1 MPTDG
6 QTLSSYGE
14 SRYPRKALLRK
25 VLGGKHARSDRFLFL
40 VDCQPL
46 QRIVCGHMD
55 LLNNGCRPVMHRI
68 VDNICEVSEI
78 EVAQGLEDPWEL
90 QLTPLG
96 LALAGLASAA
106 NLSPTLGVAPA
117 DAAKY
122 SGKTFKCTAGV
133 PAKEVTLPAS
143 AVNDLYCDCP
153 DGSDEPGTGA
163 CAGQEKT
170 LFFCPNKGSTARTIY
185 ASRVGD
191 GICDCCDGSD
201 EAALASLRPALACKN
216 VCAEQGAREKEEMQR
231 RMDSLKRGVAKR
243 EEIAA
248 QAVNDRKT
256 WQKDVE
262 RLQAELPDIE
272 KFHEEAKAV
281 ADAERK
287 KEDEAREAKRKLEE
301 EENKDCS
308 PACMWRQ
315 TGGCKPDGE
324 REEAKDKT
332 CTSTIPK
339 GSSGFCDCDGDGVKA
354 ANEIGFDCAGAERRC
369 CRHCKAPKDG
379 QPSAAAAGEEA
390 KEEKVVSEYTKWM
403 DGAEKAMDKE
413 EKDVGQPADTLSR
426 DGAPPG
432 DAQAAEV
439 DRSGVVGPAGP
450 SPGPTRG
457 AKCNVATLVG
467 EFMAEV
473 ASACATL
480 IWAEVTKE
488 EKVVSEYT
496 KWMDG
501 AEAAMGDEK
510 AEQVAEETGG
520 KDPQHVKKLIDTHY
534 RKGIVWFKDTRVAEW
549 DDKEKKMILIGD
561 AQTFQGKLD
570 ELMKHDFNVDPTP
583 KVVEAAVETG
593 IKNLQKKIEAMSD
606 DHLGY
611 ASLAGKTLSR
621 QTGEFEYKVAFFDSA
636 KQGST
641 SLGRRPRPPGAV
653 PGRAPGASLRA
664 QRTSES
670 VRTFT
675 DGERLEDVKKRVIFA
690 VFGFRGAVDRLQPI
704 LGVPVV
710 RHVAAEVATGAAAL
724 ADPLPARRAGMAPSA
739 ADGAASQAARVEDPA
754 AALRQLS
761 DALQQLAPRLAPVP
775 FAAPPAAL
783 ALGRLYGADCGK
795 ELRGLEDSS
804 SPCSICGADREES
817 AWSMDWSADCA
828 RRSMS
833 PLRCALVCG
842 PCGKIRDLPRLV
854 ERLTRQL
861 VPLGGQEGAA
871 AQDGDALLQH
881 FLRVNGHDAAEV
893 HKLQDAVS
901 VAHAMMVIHKELR
914 LKMLAGPELQDLLGR
929 SPRSDSAVTGKRAKE
944 PARAGDGVRAGGN
957 PKKRRKPGAA

>member
-1 MPTDG
+1 MP
-6 QTLSSYGE
+6 L
-14 SRYPRKALLRK
+14 RRAL
-25 VLGGKHARSDRFLFL
+25 A
-40 VDCQPL
+40 
-46 QRIVCGHMD
+46 
-55 LLNNGCRPVMHRI
+55 
-68 VDNICEVSEI
+68 
-78 EVAQGLEDPWEL
+78 A
-90 QLTPLG
+90 G

-413 EKDVGQPADTLSR
+413 EK
-426 DGAPPG
+426 
-432 DAQAAEV
+432 
-439 DRSGVVGPAGP
+439 
-450 SPGPTRG
+450 
-457 AKCNVATLVG
+457 
-467 EFMAEV
+467 
-473 ASACATL
+473 
-480 IWAEVTKE
+480 E

-510 AEQVAEETGG
+510 AEQVAEEE
-520 KDPQHVKKLIDTHY
+520 KPQTASERSAADVERDA
-534 RKGIVWFKDTRVAEW
+534 R
-549 DDKEKKMILIGD
+549 KKMND
-561 AQTFQGKLD
+561 AKD
-570 ELMKHDFNVDPTP
+570 E
-583 KVVEAAVETG
+583 

-641 SLGRRPRPPGAV
+641 SLGRWDKW
-653 PGRAPGASLRA
+653 
-664 QRTSES
+664 TSKNEALFS
-670 VRTFT
+670 GGTTCWSGPARQLGIKFQCGI
-675 DGERLEDVKKRVIFA
+675 DEALEDVSEPSRCVYEAVIT
-690 VFGFRGAVDRLQPI
+690 
-704 LGVPVV
+704 
-710 RHVAAEVATGAAAL
+710 H
-724 ADPLPARRAGMAPSA
+724 
-739 ADGAASQAARVEDPA
+739 
-754 AALRQLS
+754 
-761 DALQQLAPRLAPVP
+761 
-775 FAAPPAAL
+775 
-783 ALGRLYGADCGK
+783 
-795 ELRGLEDSS
+795 
-804 SPCSICGADREES
+804 
-817 AWSMDWSADCA
+817 
-828 RRSMS
+828 
-833 PLRCALVCG
+833 
-842 PCGKIRDLPRLV
+842 
-854 ERLTRQL
+854 
-861 VPLGGQEGAA
+861 
-871 AQDGDALLQH
+871 
-881 FLRVNGHDAAEV
+881 
-893 HKLQDAVS
+893 
-901 VAHAMMVIHKELR
+901 
-914 LKMLAGPELQDLLGR
+914 
-929 SPRSDSAVTGKRAKE
+929 
-944 PARAGDGVRAGGN
+944 
-957 PKKRRKPGAA
+957 PGACDPEELKSLSSGDRVVGPRDEL